1 MAGFADRVM
10 EKLGG
15 GGAPEPDADEAGG
28 PPDADA
34 DDGDMSDGDVAIEA
48 VNKNDGAAFEAAV
61 MRIWDKHSTK

>member
-61 MRIWDKHSTK
+61 QRICEKYTKK